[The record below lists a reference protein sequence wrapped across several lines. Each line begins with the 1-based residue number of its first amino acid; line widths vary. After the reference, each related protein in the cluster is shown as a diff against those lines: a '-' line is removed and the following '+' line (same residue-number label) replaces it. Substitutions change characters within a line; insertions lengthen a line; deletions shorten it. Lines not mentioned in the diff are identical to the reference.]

1 MTWFESLTGFPEE
14 SAEHVR
20 ANITIDGTT
29 MTSAANGRLMTFG
42 RLETPNLE
50 ELRSRVQSVPQSPA
64 GLKVSEVLG
73 DVQELHQEPAHA
85 GALFQVASQFNLLE
99 MVGPSATPEYGVGI
113 YENDRTQGPAC
124 AIACGAGTI
133 YRNYF
138 AEVNGRTGQTSENQI
153 DCLEDLGLALGNTEN
168 QLWTM
173 RNGYALASEKGL
185 QEISARLTAC
195 SEAERDA
202 LRQRLRIGI
211 QWESEVTLGNNPQ
224 TVSQAYCSA
233 LPVAY
238 SVLPADQW
246 AGFAQ
251 LVLEA
256 AYEATFC
263 AAILNAELTGNKR
276 LFLTLLGGGAFGNRD
291 DWIFAAI
298 ERALDLYA
306 DFDLDVA
313 IVSYRSPRPGVQELI
328 KRRGS

>member
-1 MTWFESLTGFPEE
+1 MTWFESLTGFKEA

-20 ANITIDGTT
+20 ANMAIDGAT
-29 MTSAANGRLMTFG
+29 MTSAANGRQMNYG
-42 RLETPNLE
+42 RLESPRLA
-50 ELRSRVQSVPQSPA
+50 ELRLRVQTAPRSKA
-64 GLKVSEVLG
+64 ALKLSEVLG
-73 DVQELHQEPAHA
+73 DVQQLHREPAHS

-99 MVGPSATPEYGVGI
+99 MVGPSVTPEQGVGI

-138 AEVNGRTGQTSENQI
+138 AEVNGRPGQTSDNQI
-153 DCLEDLGLALGNTEN
+153 DCLNDLGLAIGNTQN

-185 QEISARLTAC
+185 QEISARLAAF

-238 SVLPADQW
+238 TVLSDGQW
-246 AGFAQ
+246 ASFAQ

-291 DWIFAAI
+291 AWIFAAM
-298 ERALDLYA
+298 ERALDMYA

-313 IVSYRSPRPGVQELI
+313 IVSYRSPKPGVQELI
-328 KRRGS
+328 NR

>member
-29 MTSAANGRLMTFG
+29 MTSSANGRQMTFG
-42 RLETPNLE
+42 RLETPNLA
-50 ELRSRVQSVPQSPA
+50 ELRSRAQSVLQPKA

-73 DVQELHQEPAHA
+73 DVQELHQEPANA

-99 MVGPSATPEYGVGI
+99 MVSPSTTPEYGVGI

-138 AEVNGRTGQTSENQI
+138 ADVNGRPGQTSDNQI
-153 DCLEDLGLALGNTEN
+153 DCLNDLGLAIGNTEN

-173 RNGYALASEKGL
+173 RNGYALASENGL
-185 QEISARLTAC
+185 QEISTRLAAS

-224 TVSQAYCSA
+224 TISQAYCSA

-238 SVLPADQW
+238 SVLSADQW

-263 AAILNAELTGNKR
+263 AAILNAELNGNKR

-328 KRRGS
+328 NRRG